1 MGSVLCHTYF
11 FLLFFVRASTV
22 AVKYSQKIL
31 EIVPKYMA
39 IEVTTSLKNKNKN
52 KKHIP
57 KKQKKAYLIKKK
69 TAMLVWLHN
78 HDTEAMQQE

>member
-39 IEVTTSLKNKNKN
+39 IEVTTSLKKKNKI

-57 KKQKKAYLIKKK
+57 KKQKKTKKSLFNK
-69 TAMLVWLHN
+69 NKNCNAGMVT
-78 HDTEAMQQE
+78 QS

>member
-39 IEVTTSLKNKNKN
+39 IEVTTSLKRKEKNTSQKNKT
-52 KKHIP
+52 
-57 KKQKKAYLIKKK
+57 KQKKAYLIKKNNCNAGMV
-69 TAMLVWLHN
+69 T
-78 HDTEAMQQE
+78 QS